1 MTTSPDQF
9 TLGLLPEP
17 PPIRLRDYDIILIN
31 TSAGK
36 DSQAMLDYIVEQAK
50 AEGVMDRLVA
60 VHADLGRVEWA
71 GTRELAEAQAKHY
84 GIRFEVVKRNGGDL
98 LEHIEKRGM
107 WPSMKQRYCTSDYKR
122 APVRTLM
129 TRLVQ
134 ERGWQK
140 GDPRIRTL
148 NCMGL
153 RAEESS
159 ARSKRAPFSHD
170 DDDSNK
176 TKRDVDECLPIHNWS
191 EREVWKR
198 IYDSGVPHHKAYDFG
213 MKRLS
218 CVFCVFAPPKAL
230 LIAGQHN
237 PELLADYVAAE
248 QRMGHT
254 FRVDQSLV
262 EIQNAINKGPG
273 R

>member
-1 MTTSPDQF
+1 MTTSPEQL

-17 PPIRLRDYDIILIN
+17 PPVNLRDYDIILIN

-36 DSQAMLDYIVEQAK
+36 DSQAMLDHVVALAK
-50 AEGVMDRLVA
+50 EAGVMDRLVA
-60 VHADLGRVEWA
+60 VHCDLGRVEWQ

-84 GIRFEVVKRNGGDL
+84 GIRFEVAKKNGGDL

-107 WPSMKQRYCTSDYKR
+107 WPSSQARYCTSDYKR

-140 GDPRIRTL
+140 GDPPIRIL

-153 RAEESS
+153 RAEESP
-159 ARSKRAPFSHD
+159 ARSKRESFRHD
-170 DDDSNK
+170 EGASNK
-176 TKRDVDECLPIHNWS
+176 TKRDVYEWLPIHGWS

-198 IYDSGVPHHKAYDFG
+198 IYDSGVPHHKAYDLG

-218 CVFCVFAPPKAL
+218 CVFCVFAPDHQLKLA
-230 LIAGQHN
+230 AEHN
-237 PELLADYVAAE
+237 PQLFSAYVAAE
-248 QRMGHT
+248 RRMGHR
-254 FRVDQSLV
+254 FRENRSLI
-262 EIQNAINKGPG
+262 EIQNAMTARAP
-273 R
+273 

>member
-1 MTTSPDQF
+1 MTTGPEQL

-17 PPIRLRDYDIILIN
+17 PPVNLRDYDIILIN

-36 DSQAMLDYIVEQAK
+36 DSQAMLDYIVEQARV
-50 AEGVMDRLVA
+50 EGVMDRLVA
-60 VHADLGRVEWA
+60 VHADLGRVEWQ

-84 GIRFEVVKRNGGDL
+84 NIRFEVVKKNGGDL

-107 WPSMKQRYCTSDYKR
+107 WPSNQQRYCTSDYKR

-134 ERGWQK
+134 ESGWQK
-140 GDPRIRTL
+140 GDSRIRIL

-153 RAEESS
+153 RAEESPPR
-159 ARSKRAPFSHD
+159 AKREPFRHD
-170 DDDSNK
+170 DSASNK
-176 TKRDVDECLPIHNWS
+176 TKRDVDEWLPIQSWS

-198 IYDSGVPHHKAYDFG
+198 IYESGVPHHPAYDLG

-218 CVFCVFAPPKAL
+218 CVFCVFAPRKAL

-237 PELLADYVAAE
+237 PELLNDYVAAE
-248 QRMGHT
+248 RRMGHT

-262 EIQNAINKGPG
+262 EIQNTLKGEKA

>member
-1 MTTSPDQF
+1 MTTSPDQL
-9 TLGLLPEP
+9 TLGLLAEP
-17 PPIRLRDYDIILIN
+17 PPVDLRDYDVILIN

-36 DSQAMLDYIVEQAK
+36 DSQAMLDYIAAK
-50 AEGVMDRLVA
+50 AKEEGVMDRLVA
-60 VHADLGRVEWA
+60 VHCDLGRVEWQ

-84 GIRFEVVKRNGGDL
+84 GIRFEVVKKNGGDL
-98 LEHIEKRGM
+98 LEGIEKRGM
-107 WPSMKQRYCTSDYKR
+107 WPSSQARYCTSDYKR

-129 TRLVQ
+129 TRLV
-134 ERGWQK
+134 EENGWEN
-140 GDPRIRTL
+140 GHPRIRIL

-153 RAEESS
+153 RADESP
-159 ARSKRAPFSHD
+159 ARSKREAFRHD
-170 DDDSNK
+170 DAASNK
-176 TKRDVDECLPIHNWS
+176 TKRDVDEWLPIHSWS

-198 IYDSGVPHHKAYDFG
+198 IYDSGVPHHKAYDLG

-218 CVFCVFAPPKAL
+218 CVFCVFAPRKAL
-230 LIAGQHN
+230 LIAGAHN

-262 EIQNAINKGPG
+262 EIQNTLNGKS

>member
-1 MTTSPDQF
+1 MTTSPDQL

-17 PPIRLRDYDIILIN
+17 PPINLRDYDIIMIN

-36 DSQAMLDYIVEQAK
+36 DSQAMLDYIVQQAK
-50 AEGVMDRLVA
+50 EAGVKDRLVA
-60 VHADLGRVEWA
+60 VHADLGRVEWQ

-84 GIRFEVVKRNGGDL
+84 GIRFEVVKKNGGDL
-98 LEHIEKRGM
+98 LEHIERRGM
-107 WPSMKQRYCTSDYKR
+107 WPSSKARYCTSDYKR
-122 APVRTLM
+122 GPVRTLM
-129 TRLVQ
+129 TRLV
-134 ERGWQK
+134 EESGWK
-140 GDPRIRTL
+140 PGDPKIRIL

-153 RAEESS
+153 RAEESP
-159 ARSKRAPFSHD
+159 ARSKREAFSHD
-170 DDDSNK
+170 GGASNK
-176 TKRDVDECLPIHNWS
+176 TKRDVDEWLPIHNWS

-198 IYDSGVPHHKAYDFG
+198 IYESGVPHHPAYDLG

-218 CVFCVFAPPKAL
+218 CVFCVFSPRKAL
-230 LIAGQHN
+230 LLAGEHN

-262 EIQNAINKGPG
+262 EIQNTLNG
-273 R
+273 RGR